1 MEGMMS
7 EDNATLFPY
16 ARILSALAINRL
28 RAMGLLI
35 ELPAPHDT
43 RIAACAICFNRGH
56 ISSAGG
62 SVKPCL
68 CTSLTTHSS

>member
-1 MEGMMS
+1 MS
-7 EDNATLFPY
+7 EDSPTVFPY

-43 RIAACAICFNRGH
+43 RIAACAICLNHGY
-56 ISSAGG
+56 ISS
-62 SVKPCL
+62 SSSRVKPCL
-68 CTSLTTHSS
+68 CSTTHSS